1 MNNHNLS
8 NLNYKFIECEEDAH
22 IVKTL
27 FEQKYVNIDDIV
39 DDYLMMRCCSVKDT
53 KRDFLEYLA
62 TMIGIMDL
70 ENYKTKSILLRE
82 IHKRWISFFYEN
94 KSQVEDYLN
103 YHNPELLVI
112 LNERLQR

>member
-8 NLNYKFIECEEDAH
+8 NLNYKFIECEEYAH
-22 IVKTL
+22 IVKKW
-27 FEQKYVNIDDIV
+27 FEQRYVNIEDIV
-39 DDYLMMRCCSVKDT
+39 DDYLMIHSCSVKQMP
-53 KRDFLEYLA
+53 RDYLEIVA
-62 TMIGIMDL
+62 ARVGIIDF

-94 KSQVEDYLN
+94 KNQVEDYLN

-112 LNERLQR
+112 LNNRLQR

>member
-8 NLNYKFIECEEDAH
+8 NLNYKFIECEEYEPF
-22 IVKTL
+22 VKTW
-27 FEQKYVNIDDIV
+27 FEQKYVNIEAIV
-39 DDYLMMRCCSVKDT
+39 DDYLMMCWYRVKEIN
-53 KRDFLEYLA
+53 RDFLERIA

-103 YHNPELLVI
+103 YHNPELLEI
-112 LNERLQR
+112 LNNRLQR